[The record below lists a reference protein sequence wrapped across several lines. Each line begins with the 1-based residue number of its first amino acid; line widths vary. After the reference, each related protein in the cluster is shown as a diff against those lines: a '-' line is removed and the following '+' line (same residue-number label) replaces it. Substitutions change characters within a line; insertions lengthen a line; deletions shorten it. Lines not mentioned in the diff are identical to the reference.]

1 MDKAESYIKHKKY
14 YSSYVPNDTYWG
26 IGIENETYIE
36 IPNDDKIDGSFFF
49 KNNKRERYSV
59 NYYDGYL
66 SDYFTRAIKTIF
78 KEDTQYS
85 LPLLLNA
92 HGFLKC
98 DENGEHQTTYSKTP
112 KPNPKFSNKTLFELM
127 KERDSFFIDE
137 YEKSFCFDGDTVE
150 FMTLNFYKTTI
161 DKVIQELIS
170 EKKRFIQHFNKLNL
184 NICKGKQAHYPKKNH
199 GFARFTTNMNNLAI
213 FNNGTYHFNFTLPT
227 ELDEKG
233 EVKNMK
239 KFISDH
245 RRAARY
251 IQFFEPFFVAIYG
264 SPDVLSE
271 SSVYKFRFP
280 KGSQRVA
287 ASRYIGVGTYNLN
300 SMTTGK
306 LLQQDR
312 EKFMIST
319 PPFFWY
325 KKLYQQIHYK
335 MNDKIG
341 YDINFNKFRNHG
353 LELRFFE
360 WFDESLLHEVLTAL
374 VYILDFSQDKLS
386 AFSPIY
392 SRVWNELMYKAI
404 LYGKNMLLT
413 TDQVKYI
420 RESLHLE
427 IKTKSLKIEDV
438 FKQIVNELKEI
449 YKYDGKC
456 SQFMLEKPM
465 FENEVTL
472 FSHSCCFPFI
482 STPKPKRQLK

>member
-1 MDKAESYIKHKKY
+1 MDKTESYIKHKKY
-14 YSSYVPNDTYWG
+14 YSSYKPNDTYWG

-66 SDYFTRAIKTIF
+66 CDYFTRAIKTIF

-92 HGFLKC
+92 HGILKC
-98 DENGEHQTTYSKTP
+98 DEDGEHQTTYSKVP
-112 KPNPKFSNKTLFELM
+112 RPNPKFSGKTLFELM

-150 FMTLNFYKTTI
+150 FMTLNFYKPTI

-184 NICKGKQAHYPKKNH
+184 HICKGKQAHYPKKNH

-264 SPDVLSE
+264 SPDPLSE

-287 ASRYIGVGTYNLN
+287 ASRYIGLGTYNLN

-312 EKFMIST
+312 ELFLKT
-319 PPFFWY
+319 VPPFFWY
-325 KKLYQQIHYK
+325 KNLYKQIHYK
-335 MNDKIG
+335 MNENIG
-341 YDINFNKFRNHG
+341 YDINFNKFLNHG

-360 WFDESLLHEVLTAL
+360 WFDESLLQEVLTAI
-374 VYILDFSQDKLS
+374 VYILDFSQDNIS
-386 AFSPIY
+386 AFSAIN
-392 SRVWNELMYKAI
+392 SKVWNEITYKAI
-404 LYGKNMLLT
+404 MFGKSLLLSN
-413 TDQVKYI
+413 DEVRYLRI
-420 RESLHLE
+420 VL
-427 IKTKSLKIEDV
+427 SLKINTRSLNIEDI
-438 FKQIVNELKEI
+438 FKEIIRELKER
-449 YKYDGKC
+449 YKYQGKC
-456 SQFMLEKPM
+456 SMYMLEKPM
-465 FENEVTL
+465 FENEITS
-472 FSHSCCFPFI
+472 FSFPCCFPWI